1 VLTNIKSAFLGLVF
15 VLFSLLVIRPVV
27 MHLLN
32 RDKEAAENAA
42 ASLQLAQNEAL
53 ALEAEANLQPGEAAG
68 EKELSASETLEE
80 MKAKMKSKKSNI
92 SAEMLDTANT
102 YDDKVA
108 LIRMIVSDDS
118 ARVASVFKAMI
129 KPG

>member
-1 VLTNIKSAFLGLVF
+1 MLTNIKSAFLGLVF
-15 VLFSLLVIRPVV
+15 VLFSLLVTRPVV

-42 ASLQLAQNEAL
+42 TSLQLAQNEAL
-53 ALEAEANLQPGEAAG
+53 ALEAEADLQAAGAGG
-68 EKELSASETLEE
+68 EKELSPSETLEE

-108 LIRMIVSDDS
+108 LIRMIVSGDS

>member
-1 VLTNIKSAFLGLVF
+1 MAYSLYGGVRTSKSNKSA
-15 VLFSLLVIRPVV
+15 
-27 MHLLN
+27 
-32 RDKEAAENAA
+32 
-42 ASLQLAQNEAL
+42 
-53 ALEAEANLQPGEAAG
+53 
-68 EKELSASETLEE
+68 
-80 MKAKMKSKKSNI
+80 I

-118 ARVASVFKAMI
+118 ARVASVLKNMI

>member
-1 VLTNIKSAFLGLVF
+1 
-15 VLFSLLVIRPVV
+15 
-27 MHLLN
+27 
-32 RDKEAAENAA
+32 
-42 ASLQLAQNEAL
+42 
-53 ALEAEANLQPGEAAG
+53 
-68 EKELSASETLEE
+68 

-118 ARVASVFKAMI
+118 ARVASVLKAMI

>member
-1 VLTNIKSAFLGLVF
+1 
-15 VLFSLLVIRPVV
+15 